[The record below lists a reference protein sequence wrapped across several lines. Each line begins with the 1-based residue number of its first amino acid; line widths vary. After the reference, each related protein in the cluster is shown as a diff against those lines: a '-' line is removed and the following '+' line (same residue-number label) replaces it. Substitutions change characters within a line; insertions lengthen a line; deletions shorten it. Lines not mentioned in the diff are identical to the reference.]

1 MKLSLSSSKKVTSIG
16 KEPVFVNSITSE
28 SNVAP
33 IARGPI
39 ANGEGLNSN
48 PGGLPMLNVGKY
60 LQLP

>member
-1 MKLSLSSSKKVTSIG
+1 MKLSLSSSNNVTSIG
-16 KEPVFVNSITSE
+16 KEPVLVTLTTSE
-28 SNVAP
+28 CNCAP

-39 ANGEGLNSN
+39 ANGDGLNSN